1 MASKNNNLKIFIQKG
16 QMLNFVLRWLTFW
29 MSIHIT
35 NGSIVRDHL
44 IIIHVQLDF
53 NQKFNFG
60 EKKETLCRELLKDIP
75 SNFDFKWFS
84 GFREE

>member
-1 MASKNNNLKIFIQKG
+1 
-16 QMLNFVLRWLTFW
+16 MLNFVLRWLTFW

-44 IIIHVQLDF
+44 MIIHVQLGF

-60 EKKETLCRELLKDIP
+60 KKKKKETLCRKLL
-75 SNFDFKWFS
+75 KWFS
-84 GFREE
+84 GFRVE

>member
-1 MASKNNNLKIFIQKG
+1 
-16 QMLNFVLRWLTFW
+16 MLNFVLRWLTFW

-44 IIIHVQLDF
+44 MIIHVQLGF

-60 EKKETLCRELLKDIP
+60 EKKKRHYVENYSDIP
-75 SNFDFKWFS
+75 YNFDFKWFS
-84 GFREE
+84 GFRVE

>member
-16 QMLNFVLRWLTFW
+16 EMLNFVLRWLTFW

-44 IIIHVQLDF
+44 MIIHVQLGF

-60 EKKETLCRELLKDIP
+60 KKKKRHYVENYSKTFHTILI
-75 SNFDFKWFS
+75 SNGS
-84 GFREE
+84 VVSE